1 MAKYYEASF
10 DLLKQKESNQTEN
23 KNYIVLQ
30 IHFRYMLM
38 PVKMILLVYAAKKIE
53 NFLLESPVQTDFS
66 ILASMADILEKML

>member
-53 NFLLESPVQTDFS
+53 NILLDFQTGFSFLT
-66 ILASMADILEKML
+66 SMADILEKML